1 MIEEAVQVFNEF
13 SKYEKRTIH
22 TLNEQDAQSLVSYD
36 YL

>member
-22 TLNEQDAQSLVSYD
+22 TLTEQDAQSLVSYD